1 MLRALAADRAGR
13 SSIPS
18 FSLYGDAA
26 APVADM
32 LHIESIQSR
41 SRLHQW
47 EIQTHRH
54 QGLHQVLWLRS
65 GPAAVSLDGLRQ
77 ATTGPL
83 VVAIPPGAVHG
94 FRFAPDSD
102 GQVLTLSPRVVLEGD
117 LAAAG
122 DALRTLFAQPRLM
135 PVPGTELA
143 RIGGLFD
150 ALAAEFNA
158 PGSAGSPVPLWLARA
173 VLWRL
178 AQLAKLSD
186 QATGAAARGQQATFT
201 RFLVL
206 LEAHHAEH
214 WTVARYAE
222 HLGLSPERL
231 NRLVRVEAGRSAL
244 QAVHDRL
251 VREAC
256 RRLVYV
262 PAPISQIAFGLGF
275 DDPAYFCR
283 FFKRQTGASPSSWR
297 QAQQGCPPQDV
308 GLDRPIRAVQ

>member
-1 MLRALAADRAGR
+1 MSRKTAIR
-13 SSIPS
+13 SAIPS
-18 FSLYGDAA
+18 FSLYGDAV
-26 APVADM
+26 APAADM

-47 EIQTHRH
+47 EIDTHRH

-77 ATTGPL
+77 DAVGPL

-94 FRFAPDSD
+94 FRFAADSD
-102 GQVLTLSPRVVLEGD
+102 GQVLTLSPRAVLEGD
-117 LAAAG
+117 AAAAG
-122 DALRTLFAQPRLM
+122 NALRTLFAQPRLM
-135 PVPGTELA
+135 VVPSAELV

-178 AQLAKLSD
+178 AQLAAQDD
-186 QATGAAARGQQATFT
+186 QASGPAARGQQAIFT

-214 WTVARYAE
+214 WPVARYADR
-222 HLGLSPERL
+222 LGLSPERL
-231 NRLVRVEAGRSAL
+231 NRLVRAEVGRSAL

-262 PAPISQIAFGLGF
+262 PAPISQIAFDLGF

-283 FFKRQTGASPSSWR
+283 FFKRQTGASPSRWR
-297 QAQQGCPPQDV
+297 DAQPT
-308 GLDRPIRAVQ
+308 